1 MGHTGVPVVAVPVD
15 MSYVPGM
22 GHSWATCGWR
32 PPHHMSLPSLSHVR
46 VICRPTMSIPYV
58 SSIDFAYIVSDV
70 RGGVFGVFCANFSE
84 FPMKG
89 IYSSEG
95 EGVMFIM
102 EAHISLVRAVAICV
116 LEALGGCF
124 SRNYIRKT
132 HFLAFTRM
140 VDAKSSTGLPV
151 EEGRIRDAVARQIQQ
166 YGMDK
171 LTSRIIREKLKETF
185 DIDFT
190 DHKAAIDKITMDI
203 IETNTMEKEKSEA
216 SNKSD
221 SESDDGVVFTD
232 RTPRKKIKESRKRKS
247 SESDAELLEVGQ
259 KRRRAAT
266 AKQTT
271 KKRSKGNIE
280 SGSKPR
286 RRKGPYNVYCALTED
301 LAAVCGKR
309 YMRRCDVIKA
319 MWAYFRSNNL
329 LDPKDKRYVL
339 PDELLM
345 KIFKRRFLAFGLMKD
360 LAPHIIEPKF
370 LDEEERAALEKFEA
384 EEEARLEAESNNN
397 SDRNVKQDGDNT
409 KKDAS
414 VENDEEEDGDGDE
427 NESS

>member
-1 MGHTGVPVVAVPVD
+1 
-15 MSYVPGM
+15 
-22 GHSWATCGWR
+22 
-32 PPHHMSLPSLSHVR
+32 
-46 VICRPTMSIPYV
+46 
-58 SSIDFAYIVSDV
+58 
-70 RGGVFGVFCANFSE
+70 
-84 FPMKG
+84 
-89 IYSSEG
+89 
-95 EGVMFIM
+95 
-102 EAHISLVRAVAICV
+102 
-116 LEALGGCF
+116 
-124 SRNYIRKT
+124 
-132 HFLAFTRM
+132 M
-140 VDAKSSTGLPV
+140 VDVKSSTGLPV

-166 YGMDK
+166 FGMDK

-185 DIDFT
+185 DVDFA

-203 IETNTMEKEKSEA
+203 IETNTTGRAKSET

-232 RTPRKKIKESRKRKS
+232 RSPRKKIKETRKRKS

-259 KRRRAAT
+259 KRRRAAVT
-266 AKQTT
+266 ARQT
-271 KKRSKGNIE
+271 KKRNKGSTE
-280 SGSKPR
+280 GGSKPR
-286 RRKGPYNVYCALTED
+286 KRKGPYNVYCALTED
-301 LAAVCGKR
+301 LAAVCGKQ

-370 LDEEERAALEKFEA
+370 LNEKERAALEKFEA

-397 SDRNVKQDGDNT
+397 NNNSNGGDGNVKQDGDST
-409 KKDAS
+409 KKKG
-414 VENDEEEDGDGDE
+414 ENNDEEEGDGDDE
-427 NESS
+427 NESSRSSRN

>member
-1 MGHTGVPVVAVPVD
+1 M
-15 MSYVPGM
+15 
-22 GHSWATCGWR
+22 
-32 PPHHMSLPSLSHVR
+32 
-46 VICRPTMSIPYV
+46 
-58 SSIDFAYIVSDV
+58 
-70 RGGVFGVFCANFSE
+70 
-84 FPMKG
+84 
-89 IYSSEG
+89 SSE
-95 EGVMFIM
+95 
-102 EAHISLVRAVAICV
+102 SLIR
-116 LEALGGCF
+116 LALGKKLHSEIHLPVF
-124 SRNYIRKT
+124 
-132 HFLAFTRM
+132 
-140 VDAKSSTGLPV
+140 AKMMDVKDSTELPV

-166 YGMDK
+166 FGMDK

-185 DIDFT
+185 SVDFT

-203 IETNTMEKEKSEA
+203 IESNTAEKAKSEA
-216 SNKSD
+216 DNKSD

-232 RTPRKKIKESRKRKS
+232 RAPRKKVKETRKRKS
-247 SESDAELLEVGQ
+247 SDSDAELLEVGQ
-259 KRRRAAT
+259 KRRRAAVT

-271 KKRSKGNIE
+271 KKRNKGTTE

-286 RRKGPYNVYCALTED
+286 RKKGPYNVYCALTED

-360 LAPHIIEPKF
+360 LASHIIEPKF

-384 EEEARLEAESNNN
+384 EEEARNF
-397 SDRNVKQDGDNT
+397 
-409 KKDAS
+409 
-414 VENDEEEDGDGDE
+414 
-427 NESS
+427 

>member
-1 MGHTGVPVVAVPVD
+1 MVD
-15 MSYVPGM
+15 V
-22 GHSWATCGWR
+22 
-32 PPHHMSLPSLSHVR
+32 
-46 VICRPTMSIPYV
+46 
-58 SSIDFAYIVSDV
+58 
-70 RGGVFGVFCANFSE
+70 
-84 FPMKG
+84 KG
-89 IYSSEG
+89 I
-95 EGVMFIM
+95 
-102 EAHISLVRAVAICV
+102 A
-116 LEALGGCF
+116 
-124 SRNYIRKT
+124 
-132 HFLAFTRM
+132 
-140 VDAKSSTGLPV
+140 GLPV

-166 YGMDK
+166 FGMDK

-185 DIDFT
+185 DVDFT

-203 IETNTMEKEKSEA
+203 IETNTTEKTKSEI

-232 RTPRKKIKESRKRKS
+232 RAPRKKVKETRKRKS

-259 KRRRAAT
+259 KRRRAAIT
-266 AKQTT
+266 TRQTT
-271 KKRSKGNIE
+271 KKRNKGSIE

-286 RRKGPYNVYCALTED
+286 KRKGPYNVYCALTED

-339 PDELLM
+339 PDEPLM

-397 SDRNVKQDGDNT
+397 NNNGGDGNVKQDGDST
-409 KKDAS
+409 KKKDITE
-414 VENDEEEDGDGDE
+414 ENDEEDDDDDE
-427 NESS
+427 NKSS

>member
-1 MGHTGVPVVAVPVD
+1 
-15 MSYVPGM
+15 
-22 GHSWATCGWR
+22 
-32 PPHHMSLPSLSHVR
+32 
-46 VICRPTMSIPYV
+46 
-58 SSIDFAYIVSDV
+58 
-70 RGGVFGVFCANFSE
+70 
-84 FPMKG
+84 
-89 IYSSEG
+89 
-95 EGVMFIM
+95 
-102 EAHISLVRAVAICV
+102 
-116 LEALGGCF
+116 
-124 SRNYIRKT
+124 
-132 HFLAFTRM
+132 M
-140 VDAKSSTGLPV
+140 VDVKDSIELPV

-166 YGMDK
+166 FGMDK

-185 DIDFT
+185 NVDFT

-203 IETNTMEKEKSEA
+203 IETNTVEKTKSEA
-216 SNKSD
+216 DNKSD
-221 SESDDGVVFTD
+221 SESDDGIVFTD
-232 RTPRKKIKESRKRKS
+232 RAPRRKVKETRKRKS

-259 KRRRAAT
+259 KRRRAAVT

-271 KKRSKGNIE
+271 KKRNKGSTE

-286 RRKGPYNVYCALTED
+286 KRKGPYNVYCALTED

-384 EEEARLEAESNNN
+384 EEEARLEAENNN
-397 SDRNVKQDGDNT
+397 NNISSGDGNVKQDGDNT
-409 KKDAS
+409 KKEDDA
-414 VENDEEEDGDGDE
+414 EENNDEEEGDDDDE
-427 NESS
+427 NESKL